1 MEQNGTAGLSPWP
14 PLRRILRPQ
23 WLRMTFVA
31 LSSFMSGVVEVALLV
46 IVTRSG
52 LAIAEDR
59 ESLGVLAGV
68 DRSISE
74 ALGIAALLVVVRL
87 ALALLGMYLSSTL
100 AERVETATR
109 KDVSTAFL
117 SSSWKA
123 QQEEAAGRFQQLLMG
138 FSSSSGNMARS
149 SAGLVTA
156 ALSLLALV
164 VGSMLINPVAT
175 LGIIML
181 LVLLGTLLT
190 PIRHQI
196 RDRSKILAATQMKV
210 ATTASELGALGME
223 MQAFGVREQ
232 FQHRVDELIDEFAR
246 DRLAAQLARGALAPS
261 YVALGFGALVG
272 GLVFSSAFTT
282 GEIGGIAAVMLVM
295 LRSLSYGQGIQTT
308 LGALHSATANH
319 NTVSRAIKDL
329 RDAPALQGHVA
340 IERIGVIEATGVG
353 FGYADESVLTDLD
366 FRIEPGEI
374 VGVVGPSGSGKSTLV
389 QLVLGLREPT
399 SGRIDVDGVDLHEV
413 DKRAWATRTAFVAQ
427 DSVLVSGTIAD
438 NVRFFREGIDDLQ
451 VEQAAADAH
460 VAVDID
466 KMPDGYDT
474 EVGERG
480 KYLSGGQRQRVSI
493 ARALA
498 GKPDLLVMDEP
509 TSALDARSDQLVRET
524 IRALAGDVT
533 VIMIAHRMSTLEICD
548 RIMVLSDG
556 KITAFGPA
564 DELAVSDDFYRDAL
578 DSSSDGVRGL
588 KRSS

>member
-1 MEQNGTAGLSPWP
+1 
-14 PLRRILRPQ
+14 
-23 WLRMTFVA
+23 
-31 LSSFMSGVVEVALLV
+31 MSGVVEVALLV

-68 DRSISE
+68 DLSISE